1 MPSIEKISGTAFSSI
16 ADFSG
21 TAKADIAKL
30 SGSDA
35 PSSSASIVTDSRVLD
50 WRPGSISGT
59 QVTDQSGNGYH
70 GTMTNGATVTT
81 TPSGETAFFT
91 DGVNDHITVTIDD
104 SDLSSVDYPLTY
116 EAWLYTKGSLSGTAL
131 AQIIHKDY
139 NQNVDWHRMFLDK
152 RSGQNRIVTQKY
164 TIQGQRYVWVTNPGF
179 TLQDETWYHVVM
191 TMEVDSNNKNVI
203 TQYINGSL
211 NASATSTYSTG
222 LRVVPWSEGTTE
234 TTFSIGSLQQSTTKR
249 YYHGYVG
256 EVRMYSDLLTTSE
269 ITNNYNVTKSN
280 YGY

>member
-1 MPSIEKISGTAFSSI
+1 MPIESINGTAF
-16 ADFSG
+16 ADIEKFSG
-21 TAKADIAKL
+21 VAKADIVKL

-35 PSSSASIVTDSRVLD
+35 PSSSASIVTDNRVLD
-50 WRPGSISGT
+50 WRPGSTSGT

-116 EAWLYTKGSLSGTAL
+116 EAWMYTKGDLSGTAL
-131 AQIIHKDY
+131 SQIIHKDY
-139 NQNVDWHRMFLDK
+139 NQNVDWHRIFLDK
-152 RSGQNRIVTQKY
+152 RTGQNRIVTQKY
-164 TIQGQRYVWVTNPGF
+164 TTQGQRYIWVTNPGF
-179 TLQDETWYHVVM
+179 TLQDQTWYHVVM
-191 TMEVDSNNKNVI
+191 TMEVDSNNRNVI

-211 NASATSTYSTG
+211 NSSVTSTYSTS
-222 LRVVPWSEGTTE
+222 LRVVPWSEGNTE
-234 TTFSIGSLQQSTTKR
+234 TTFSIGSLQQSTVKR

-269 ITNNYNVTKSN
+269 ITNNFNATKSN

>member
-1 MPSIEKISGTAFSSI
+1 MPIESINGTAF
-16 ADFSG
+16 ADIEKFSG
-21 TAKADIAKL
+21 VAKADITKL
-30 SGSDA
+30 SGSDK
-35 PSSSASIVTDSRVLD
+35 PSSSSSIVTDSRVLD

-59 QVTDQSGNGYH
+59 QV
-70 GTMTNGATVTT
+70 
-81 TPSGETAFFT
+81 T

-116 EAWLYTKGSLSGTAL
+116 EAWMYAKGNLSGTSL

-164 TIQGQRYVWVTNPGF
+164 TITGQRYVWVTNPGF

-191 TMEVDSNNKNVI
+191 TMEVDSNNRNVI

-211 NASATSTYSTG
+211 NTSATSTYSTG
-222 LRVVPWSEGTTE
+222 LRVVPWSEGNTE

-269 ITNNYNVTKSN
+269 ITNNYNATKSN